1 MSNQHETPKP
11 KRKRAFTPLRMGGL
25 FAAGAIVLAACGGG
39 GSGNA
44 AAGDMAGM
52 AMPPGAGAAATNA
65 PANAVATDA
74 VHIKNFAFSPAT
86 VTVKAGST
94 VVWTNDDGIQH
105 DVTFDGGGIKSAV
118 LNHNDTFSHT
128 FPTAGTYHY
137 ICSIHPFMHG
147 TVIVTA

>member
-1 MSNQHETPKP
+1 
-11 KRKRAFTPLRMGGL
+11 MGGL

-39 GSGNA
+39 GGSGTSS
-44 AAGDMAGM
+44 AGNDMAGM
-52 AMPPGAGAAATNA
+52 MMAAPGAGNGAHAT
-65 PANAVATDA
+65 PVATDA

-94 VVWTNDDGIQH
+94 IVWTNDDSIQH
-105 DVTFDGGGIKSAV
+105 DVTFDGGGIASST

-147 TVIVTA
+147 TVIVTP